1 LRRKRTAVFLIGIG
15 VILLAA
21 GMALPV
27 KVLTVRLP
35 HREFKPIIAVRVTP
49 GSDIRLKYRH
59 SVELTEVEGRFRI
72 GPGPVL
78 LIKETRFT
86 SIGSGLPN
94 TRTGKTRR
102 ENGWFV
108 VDEGLKVSDEIRFF
122 ISPVNR
128 TRLIVDGRIFPLFRL
143 EPGTLISIDVERMP
157 MSRWLLLRPE
167 LNVHEKLHH

>member
-1 LRRKRTAVFLIGIG
+1 MRKKRTAVFLFGIG
-15 VILLAA
+15 AILLAA
-21 GMALPV
+21 GLALPV

-35 HREFKPIIAVRVTP
+35 RREYKPVIAVCVTP
-49 GSDIRLKYRH
+49 ESDIHLNYRH

-78 LIKETRFT
+78 LIKETRYT
-86 SIGSGLPN
+86 SVGSGLPN
-94 TRTGKTRR
+94 ARADKTRR

-108 VDEGLKVSDEIRFF
+108 VDEGLRASDEIRFF

-128 TRLIVDGRIFPLFRL
+128 TRMIVDGRIFPLFRL

-157 MSRWLLLRPE
+157 MSRWLLLRAE
-167 LNVHEKLHH
+167 LNVRE